1 MEYFVRDFRSE
12 VIEGPF
18 TYTQADR
25 YARDFSSTNESG
37 LAEMI
42 VYQSEQILEVGTYLR
57 GNKRYQGWKSIQAAR
72 DNLPPTV

>member
-18 TYTQADR
+18 TYTHADR

-37 LAEMI
+37 LAEMV
-42 VYQSEQILEVGTYLR
+42 VYQGTKLLEVATYLR